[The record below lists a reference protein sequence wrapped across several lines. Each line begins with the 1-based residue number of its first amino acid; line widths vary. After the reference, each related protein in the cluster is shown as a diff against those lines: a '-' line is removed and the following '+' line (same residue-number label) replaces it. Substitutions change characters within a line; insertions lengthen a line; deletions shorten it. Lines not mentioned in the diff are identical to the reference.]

1 MNVVG
6 KWLQD
11 PRLKSLDCDDL
22 LSLKRREV
30 ALELLISSP
39 WLIVE
44 LYLLA
49 AGYHIPAMLAAF
61 FFFLTGLRQVH
72 QGYHLALGIP
82 RLATDMFL
90 FVLSLLMLGS
100 MHAVKYNHLMHH
112 RHCLDDADIEA
123 KSAKMTW
130 YGAILFGPVFPV
142 LLHRNALK
150 NGSRYYRAWIVAEL
164 LGNAVMIG
172 AAFLHPVIAAH
183 VILMAAGQC
192 LTAFFAVWTVHHD
205 CDGDVFA
212 RTQRGFLKN
221 FISYDMFYHVEHH
234 LFPRVPQKRLPEV
247 ARRIDV
253 VVPELTGKAVY

>member
-11 PRLKSLDCDDL
+11 PRLRSLDCDDL

-172 AAFLHPVIAAH
+172 AAFLHPVIATH

-192 LTAFFAVWTVHHD
+192 LTAFFAVWTVHHG
-205 CDGDVFA
+205 CDGEVFA

-234 LFPRVPQKRLPEV
+234 LFPRVPQKRLAEV
-247 ARRIDV
+247 ARRIDA

>member
-11 PRLKSLDCDDL
+11 ARLKGLDCDDL
-22 LSLKRREV
+22 LPLKRHEV
-30 ALELLISSP
+30 AAELLISLP
-39 WLIVE
+39 WLLAE

-49 AGYHIPAMLAAF
+49 AGYYFLAALAAF

-82 RLATDMFL
+82 RFATDVFL

-112 RHCLDDADIEA
+112 RHCLNDADIEA

-142 LLHRNALK
+142 LLHHNALK
-150 NGSRYYRAWIVAEL
+150 NGSQYYRAWIVAEL
-164 LGNAVMIG
+164 LGNVVMVA
-172 AAFLHPVIAAH
+172 AAFLHPLVAAH
-183 VILMAAGQC
+183 ILLMGAGQC
-192 LTAFFAVWTVHHD
+192 LTAFFAVWTVHHG
-205 CDGDVFA
+205 CDGEVFA

-247 ARRIDV
+247 ARRIDAA
-253 VVPELTGKAVY
+253 VPELAVKAVY